1 MRYAIATTLPSLLLP
16 GVLSSPVCSSPKVH
30 EIVEIPD
37 VWIENTAI
45 RSNGNLLLN
54 TIGDGK
60 LYSLNVSQSPP
71 KPQVIARFENVNA
84 LFGIAEVGNDVFAI
98 TGGDYGAKFQ
108 NDTMSLSLVQFVGN
122 KTSVRTVFEKSKYGP
137 VNGVT
142 ALPDHKHII
151 LGADSVRGEILR
163 IDTTTGH
170 IDVAIKHDQLGPIPN
185 GPFGLGVN
193 GIKILGDYLY
203 FTNSAR
209 QSFGRIKID
218 KLGNPIGKIKV
229 ISQEQSEKGP
239 AYAPD
244 DFVLDKYGNAYVAFW
259 DGSLVKITTSG
270 QRTVL
275 VDDGLLAGATS
286 VALSKDQKSLYVCT
300 AGQGIDKV
308 SGGQVVEVK
317 L

>member
-1 MRYAIATTLPSLLLP
+1 MRYAITTILTSLLLSEA
-16 GVLSSPVCSSPKVH
+16 LSSPVHSSPKVR
-30 EIVEIPD
+30 EIVEIPG

-71 KPQVIARFENVNA
+71 KPQVIAHFKNVNG
-84 LFGIAEVGNDVFAI
+84 LFGIAEVGKDIFAI

-108 NDTMSLSLVQFVGN
+108 NNTMSLSLVRFVGN
-122 KTSVRTVFEKSKYGP
+122 ETSIRSVFENSKYGP
-137 VNGVT
+137 VNGIT
-142 ALPDHKHII
+142 ALPKHKHII

-170 IDVAIKHDQLGPIPN
+170 INVAIKHEQLGPIQN

-193 GIKILGDYLY
+193 GIKVLGDYLY

-209 QSFGRIKID
+209 QSFGRVKID
-218 KLGNPIGKIKV
+218 KLGNPIGNIQV
-229 ISQEQSEKGP
+229 ISQEQSGKGP

-244 DFVLDKYGNAYVAFW
+244 DFVLDRYGNAYVAFW
-259 DGSLVKITTSG
+259 DGSLVKITSSG
-270 QRTVL
+270 ERTVL

-286 VALSKDQKSLYVCT
+286 ATLSKDQKSLYVST

-308 SGGQVVEVK
+308 SGGQVFEVK

>member
-1 MRYAIATTLPSLLLP
+1 
-16 GVLSSPVCSSPKVH
+16 
-30 EIVEIPD
+30 
-37 VWIENTAI
+37 
-45 RSNGNLLLN
+45 
-54 TIGDGK
+54 
-60 LYSLNVSQSPP
+60 
-71 KPQVIARFENVNA
+71 
-84 LFGIAEVGNDVFAI
+84 
-98 TGGDYGAKFQ
+98 
-108 NDTMSLSLVQFVGN
+108 MSLSLVQFVGN
-122 KTSVRTVFEKSKYGP
+122 ETSIRNVFEKSKYGP
-137 VNGVT
+137 VNGIT

-170 IDVAIKHDQLGPIPN
+170 IDVAIKHDQLAPIPN
-185 GPFGLGVN
+185 GPFGMGVN

-209 QSFGRIKID
+209 QSFGRVKID

-229 ISQEQSEKGP
+229 IYQEQSEKGP

-259 DGSLVKITTSG
+259 DGSLVKITTTG

-275 VDDGLLAGATS
+275 VDDGVLAGATS

>member
-1 MRYAIATTLPSLLLP
+1 MHYAIATTLTSLLLS
-16 GVLSSPVCSSPKVH
+16 GALSSPVYSSPKGH
-30 EIVEIPD
+30 EIVQIPD

-60 LYSLNVSQSPP
+60 LYSLDVAQFPP
-71 KPQVIARFENVNA
+71 QPQVIAHFENFNG
-84 LFGIAEVGNDVFAI
+84 LFGIAEVGKDVFAI
-98 TGGDYGAKFQ
+98 TGGDYGVKFQ
-108 NDTMSLSLVQFVGN
+108 NNTMSLSLVQFVGN
-122 KTSVRTVFEKSKYGP
+122 ETSIRNVFEKSKYGP
-137 VNGVT
+137 VNGIT
-142 ALPDHKHII
+142 ALPKHKHII

-185 GPFGLGVN
+185 GPFGMGVN
-193 GIKILGDYLY
+193 GIKILGNYLY

-209 QSFGRIKID
+209 QSFGRVKID
-218 KLGNPIGKIKV
+218 RLGNRLGDIEV
-229 ISQEQSEKGP
+229 IYQEQSGKGA

-259 DGSLVKITTSG
+259 DGSLVKITTTG
-270 QRTVL
+270 RRTVL
-275 VDDGLLAGATS
+275 VDDGVLAGATS

>member
-1 MRYAIATTLPSLLLP
+1 MHHAIVTTFTSLLIS
-16 GVLSSPVCSSPKVH
+16 GALSSPVYSLPKAH

-45 RSNGNLLLN
+45 RSNGDLLLN

-60 LYSLNVSQSPP
+60 LYSINPSQVPP
-71 KPQVIARFENVNA
+71 QPQVIAHFENVNG
-84 LFGIAEVGNDVFAI
+84 LFGIAEVGKDIFAI
-98 TGGDYGAKFQ
+98 TGADIGAKFQ
-108 NDTMSLSLVQFVGN
+108 NDTMNLSLLQFDGN
-122 KTSVRTVFEKSKYGP
+122 KTSIRTVFEKSKYGP
-137 VNGVT
+137 VNGIV
-142 ALPDHKHII
+142 ALPKHKHII

-170 IDVAIKHDQLGPIPN
+170 INVAMKHDQLGPIPN
-185 GPFGLGVN
+185 GPFGMGVN

-209 QSFGRIKID
+209 QSFGRVKID
-218 KLGNPIGKIKV
+218 KLGNPIGDVEV
-229 ISQEQSEKGP
+229 ISQEQSGKGP

-244 DFVLDKYGNAYVAFW
+244 DFIMDKYGNAYVAFW
-259 DGSLVKITTSG
+259 DGSLVKITKSG

-286 VALSKDQKSLYVCT
+286 VVLSKDQKSLYVCT